1 MADTLGTRSKIIAC
15 ETVADAIRGL
25 IPTEMESEFLA
36 FGLHIVPDS
45 LHDAIQKAIDTTRE
59 DVDTIL
65 LGYGLCSKG
74 AIGLQAHRWRLVVP
88 KVDDCIALFLGSR
101 SEYRKQCLA
110 EPGTFYLTKGWIE
123 CGDDPYTEYLKM
135 VDRYGPDKAF
145 RLEKAVIANYTRLAF
160 IHTVDEQIE
169 RYRAYARKVAGLFDL
184 KYEEI
189 QGSRILLGKLIQ
201 GRWDEDFL
209 VIEPG
214 GSVEY
219 DMFL

>member
-1 MADTLGTRSKIIAC
+1 MTDTPGTRSKIIAC
-15 ETVADAIRGL
+15 ETVGDAICGL
-25 IPTEMESEFLA
+25 IPTEMESEFLE
-36 FGLHIVPDS
+36 FGLHLIPDR
-45 LHDAIQKAIDTTRE
+45 LHEALQKSIDTTRKE
-59 DVDTIL
+59 VDTIL
-65 LGYGLCSKG
+65 LGYGMCSKG
-74 AIGLQAHRWRLVVP
+74 AVGLQARRWRLVVP

-101 SEYRKQCLA
+101 SEYREQCLA

-135 VDRYGPDKAF
+135 VECYGLDKAF

-160 IHTVDEQIE
+160 IHTGDDQTE

-189 QGSRILLGKLIQ
+189 RGSRILLEKLIQ

-214 GSVEY
+214 ASVEY
-219 DMFL
+219 DMFQ

>member
-1 MADTLGTRSKIIAC
+1 MADTLGAHCKIIAC
-15 ETVADAIRGL
+15 ETVGDAIRGL
-25 IPTEMESEFLA
+25 IPTEMESEFLK
-36 FGLHIVPDS
+36 FGLHLVPDR
-45 LHDAIQKAIDTTRE
+45 LHEALQKSIDTTPE

-65 LGYGLCSKG
+65 LGYGMCSKG
-74 AIGLQAHRWRLVVP
+74 AIGLQARRWQLVVP
-88 KVDDCIALFLGSR
+88 KADDCIALFLGSR

-135 VDRYGPDKAF
+135 VERYGPDKAF

-160 IHTVDEQIE
+160 IHTRDDQTE
-169 RYRAYARKVAGLFDL
+169 RYRAYARNVAGFFDL

-189 QGSRILLGKLIQ
+189 QGSRILLEKLIQ
-201 GRWDEDFL
+201 GRWDEDFF

-219 DMFL
+219 DMFW